1 MKFAFL
7 FKDKSEYNMELNLE
21 DDLSQEFE
29 GGKLSINT
37 HTNNTQN
44 INNEKN
50 TDTKNEIN
58 GNIIDNNC
66 SKWKY
71 NIIAPIYLR
80 K

>member
-1 MKFAFL
+1 
-7 FKDKSEYNMELNLE
+7 MELNLE

-37 HTNNTQN
+37 QGNNAQI

-50 TDTKNEIN
+50 TELKNEIN
-58 GNIIDNNC
+58 GNIVDNSS

-71 NIIAPIYLR
+71 NIIAPISLR